1 MWWRPIVKNVFLKSW
16 KTKNKPNIAIIF
28 IKVVMFI
35 ISIWLKVQMKT
46 NSDKFI
52 YYDMH
57 ICEIMIH
64 RGPHLNII
72 VIFK

>member
-57 ICEIMIH
+57 IYVIMIH
-64 RGPHLNII
+64 RGPRLSII